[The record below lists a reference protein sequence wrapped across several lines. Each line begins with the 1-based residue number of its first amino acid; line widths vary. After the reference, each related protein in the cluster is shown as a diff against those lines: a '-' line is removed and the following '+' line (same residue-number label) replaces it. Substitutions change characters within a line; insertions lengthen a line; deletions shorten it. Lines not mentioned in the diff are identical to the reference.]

1 MVMGI
6 LTNNINETG
15 KQILEIEA
23 SVLEN
28 INAITFSIA
37 QLKTQLIAMETNQE
51 FVQEDIE
58 EMKNLI
64 TDLNLKIKEL

>member
-1 MVMGI
+1 MGI

-15 KQILEIEA
+15 KQILEIQA

-37 QLKTQLIAMETNQE
+37 QLETQLTAMKVNDE
-51 FVQEDIE
+51 FTQEDINE
-58 EMKNLI
+58 VIELISGLKN
-64 TDLNLKIKEL
+64 KILEI

>member
-1 MVMGI
+1 MGI

-28 INAITFSIA
+28 INAITFSLS

-51 FVQEDIE
+51 FVPEDIE
-58 EMKNLI
+58 EMKSLI
-64 TDLNLKIKEL
+64 SELKNKIKEI

>member
-1 MVMGI
+1 MGI

-15 KQILEIEA
+15 KQILEIQA

-37 QLKTQLIAMETNQE
+37 QLETELIAMKSNQE
-51 FVQEDIE
+51 FNEEDID

-64 TDLNLKIKEL
+64 NDLKNKIKEL

>member
-1 MVMGI
+1 MGI

-15 KQILEIEA
+15 KQIFEIQA

-28 INAITFSIA
+28 INAITFSIT
-37 QLKTQLIAMETNQE
+37 LLNTQLIAMQSNQE
-51 FVQEDIE
+51 FTEEDIE

>member
-1 MVMGI
+1 MGI

-15 KQILEIEA
+15 KQILEIQA

-37 QLKTQLIAMETNQE
+37 QLEAQLIAMKTNTE
-51 FVQEDIE
+51 FNEEDID

-64 TDLNLKIKEL
+64 NDLKNKIKEI